1 MLYKRCSRCGKRI
14 PSGTK
19 CPCLK
24 NRHKEYDRFNRDQR
38 ARGYYNSIEWQKV
51 RAAALEADQMIDVWL
66 YMTEGKIVKAD
77 TVHHIIPLRDDWEKR
92 NELANLMS
100 LSHESHSLIETEYK
114 KDKASMESRLS
125 LMLKEYR
132 GLASLGGI

>member
-1 MLYKRCSRCGKRI
+1 
-14 PSGTK
+14 
-19 CPCLK
+19 
-24 NRHKEYDRFNRDQR
+24 
-38 ARGYYNSIEWQKV
+38 
-51 RAAALEADQMIDVWL
+51 MIDVWL